1 MFLTESSTNKK
12 ANESMDMNKERPGG
26 GNFRVGAI
34 GVGSNAPT
42 FSCIEKNAT
51 AVKSVRKTKGSG
63 SDLPSFPSH

>member
-1 MFLTESSTNKK
+1 
-12 ANESMDMNKERPGG
+12 MDMNKERPGG